1 MTVLEIVNRYVG
13 KVIRLH
19 CCSSGYTEFISANTT
34 ANALLCGRKK
44 NILVDHIETQ
54 NGIVNIYT

>member
-19 CCSSGYTEFISANTT
+19 CCTNGYTEFVSANTT
-34 ANALLCGRKK
+34 VNALLCGHKK
-44 NILVDHIETQ
+44 NKLVDHIETQ

>member
-1 MTVLEIVNRYVG
+1 MTVLEIVPLWGTFRVAF
-13 KVIRLH
+13 
-19 CCSSGYTEFISANTT
+19 SYTEFISATTT